1 MTFSILAEGLE
12 RGKTAEDALTVIT
25 SLLEQYGQG
34 GPCSDR
40 LPDFSYHNSF
50 LIADGGEAWVLETAG
65 PLWAAE
71 RVASGFRNISNCMS
85 ITTAVDRY
93 GKCCESAVY
102 LLRVRIQS
110 QDFL

>member
-1 MTFSILAEGLE
+1 MTSSVLAKGLE

-50 LIADGGEAWVLETAG
+50 LIADGREAWVLETAG

-71 RVASGFRNISNCMS
+71 RVAAGFRNISNCMS
-85 ITTAVDRY
+85 ITTSVDRY

-102 LLRVRIQS
+102 LL
-110 QDFL
+110 